1 MGYRRK
7 KLQSEQ
13 EIKLRAQRMAE
24 IDAFL
29 KRRGED
35 EKAVSEKVERLQTS
49 LQKVREEK
57 ESRMT
62 NVELQLLMRQ
72 GQVEVEATNDFIHD
86 FTSTILIHRGVVESL
101 NGKIC
106 KLGGEKIESMSESK
120 EFRKG
125 IYQLEWERK
134 KMIMEIEDLLQK
146 AKDIQRLKVT
156 KELQFYLNDE
166 DDDERK
172 SEKKAKEIQTL
183 EKTISNTLENHQRR
197 VDVKKTEVKRLK
209 KKVKD
214 KEGENDKLDDQI
226 MEMTVTVAERELIQ
240 LSTGA
245 ASQGSSGHS
254 RMKDIVQRRKLVDL
268 AKNQA
273 QEVAVL
279 RAEVERLRMRTF
291 PALVQIE

>member
-1 MGYRRK
+1 MIDALQKQYKRRPRGPKALKKEVQHMAGAGTGEAGSVGGNPYADRPSSALQHQNAREGLFKALEELESETHAPEGIEMPVWKKLCDYRRK

-62 NVELQLLMRQ
+62 NVEVQLLMRQ

-134 KMIMEIEDLLQK
+134 KMIM
-146 AKDIQRLKVT
+146 
-156 KELQFYLNDE
+156 
-166 DDDERK
+166 
-172 SEKKAKEIQTL
+172 
-183 EKTISNTLENHQRR
+183 
-197 VDVKKTEVKRLK
+197 
-209 KKVKD
+209 
-214 KEGENDKLDDQI
+214 
-226 MEMTVTVAERELIQ
+226 
-240 LSTGA
+240 
-245 ASQGSSGHS
+245 
-254 RMKDIVQRRKLVDL
+254 
-268 AKNQA
+268 
-273 QEVAVL
+273 
-279 RAEVERLRMRTF
+279 
-291 PALVQIE
+291 